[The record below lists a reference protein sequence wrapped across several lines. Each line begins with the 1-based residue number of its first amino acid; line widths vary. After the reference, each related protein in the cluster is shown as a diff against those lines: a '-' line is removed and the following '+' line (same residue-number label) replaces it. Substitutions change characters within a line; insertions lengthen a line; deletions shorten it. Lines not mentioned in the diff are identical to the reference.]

1 MKNCIRRTT
10 ALTALLALLCLAP
23 APPASAQQDKT
34 DQQREEE
41 DLRVEKI
48 RARLD
53 NVRKTRKR
61 PTVALVLSG
70 GGAKGAAHVGVI
82 SYLDSLGIPVDVVL
96 GTSMG
101 GLVGGIY
108 ALGHTPQQLDSIIR
122 SINWDMALSD
132 KVPREYL
139 SYSKL
144 KYKNTYVLSFPF
156 YYQTDEFRQ
165 QVEDQMQYPRRSED
179 LHFGADGA
187 DEVDASRMVKENI
200 LGSLPSGMA
209 YGQNVNNI
217 FSSLTVGYQD
227 DCDFYD
233 LPIPFICVATD
244 LVSGTAKVWTEG
256 KINTALRST
265 MSIPGLFTPVKAD
278 GMVLV
283 DGGMRNNYPTDIAR
297 KIGADIIIGVSLN
310 SGYRGYGE
318 INNLGD
324 IIDAGIDLMGRDSFR
339 TNVDIPDISIKPD
352 LHEYSMMSFDTKSI
366 SIIIDRGYQA
376 ARAVA
381 PQLDSLKRLLG
392 SDTTVL
398 SSRPAADIGSRPVM
412 VSGVEI
418 KGVSDEESL
427 YLMNRL
433 KVKAGTMMGNSEIE
447 DAVAT
452 IFGTDSFDYVNYE
465 LTGTEEPYR
474 LVFNCKKGPIN
485 NVGFG
490 ARFDTEEIVA
500 VLLNIGI
507 GVQKIRGSSFD
518 FTGKIGANP
527 YVLAEYSYCMSNGLS
542 VNLGTS
548 YRFVDRSKFNLG
560 FNKFTLNVSD
570 WRGELYL
577 SNIQWSEFYLKTGI
591 RADRYNLGSIFSES
605 FIGEYD
611 EAQKHNGYLSAFLD
625 ARNDCLDNPYVP
637 SSGHS
642 VGLSYQLVFGSSPS
656 HIKDVHA
663 LTFDAKKV
671 FGEGT
676 FSFIPSLNLRFL
688 IGEDVPL
695 IYSNYIGGTMN
706 GRYMDQQIAFYGI
719 DNVAM
724 MRKDMAV
731 LRADFRLRLSQ
742 NNYISAIANYAAS
755 ANTLADFGD
764 FKNSVSSV
772 YGAALKY
779 TYNSIIGPICADI
792 HWSTQSNKVGV
803 FFSIG
808 FDF

>member
-1 MKNCIRRTT
+1 MKNYIVK
-10 ALTALLALLCLAP
+10 ALTAFFVLLCLAHP
-23 APPASAQQDKT
+23 APVHAQHEQLDR
-34 DQQREEE
+34 QREAE

-53 NVRKTRKR
+53 KVRKTRKR

-108 ALGHTPQQLDSIIR
+108 ALGYSPGQLDSIIR
-122 SINWDMALSD
+122 SINWEMALND
-132 KVPREYL
+132 NLPREYM
-139 SYSKL
+139 SYSKIQ
-144 KYKNTYVLSFPF
+144 YKNRYALSFPF
-156 YYQTDEFRQ
+156 YYQTDEFIH
-165 QVEDQMQYPRRSED
+165 QVVDQMQYPRRSGD
-179 LHFGADGA
+179 LHFGADGM
-187 DEVDASRMVKENI
+187 DATRMIKENI
-200 LGSLPSGMA
+200 LGSLPSGMV

-227 DCDFYD
+227 ECDFYD
-233 LPIPFICVATD
+233 FPIPFLCVATD
-244 LVSGTAKVWTEG
+244 LVSGTAKIWTKG

-265 MSIPGLFTPVKAD
+265 MSIPGLFTPVKTD

-283 DGGMRNNYPTDIAR
+283 DGGLRNNYPTDLAR
-297 KIGADIIIGVSLN
+297 KIGADIIIGVTLN

-324 IIDAGIDLMGRDSFR
+324 IIDSGIDLMGRDSFVA
-339 TNVDIPDISIKPD
+339 NVDIPDVSIRPD
-352 LHEYSMMSFDTKSI
+352 LHEYSMMSFDSRSI
-366 SIIIDRGYQA
+366 NVIIDRGYQA
-376 ARAVA
+376 AKAVA
-381 PQLDSLKRLLG
+381 PQLDSLKRLIG
-392 SDTTVL
+392 DDRTTYHAE
-398 SSRPAADIGSRPVM
+398 PAADIGSTPVL

-418 KGVSDEESL
+418 QGVSDEESL

-433 KVKAGTMMGNSEIE
+433 KVKAGTMMDNSDIE

-485 NVGFG
+485 NVGIG

-500 VLLNIGI
+500 VLMNVGL
-507 GVQKIRGSSFD
+507 GVQKIRGSAVEL
-518 FTGKIGANP
+518 TGKVGANP
-527 YVLAEYSYCMSNGLS
+527 YFLAEYSYCMTNGLT

-548 YRFVDRSKFNLG
+548 YKFVDRNKFNLG
-560 FNKFTLNVSD
+560 FNNFTLNVSD

-577 SNIQWSEFYLKTGI
+577 SNIKWSQFYLKTGL
-591 RADRYNLGSIFSES
+591 RADRYVLGSLFSDS

-611 EAQKHNGYLSAFLD
+611 EAQKRNSYFSAFLD
-625 ARNDCLDNPYVP
+625 ARNDNLDNPYVP
-637 SSGHS
+637 SRGRS
-642 VGLSYQLVFGSSPS
+642 VGLSYQLVFGSSPN

-671 FGEGT
+671 FGGGV
-676 FSFIPSLNLRFL
+676 FSFIPSLNMRFL

-695 IYSNYIGGTMN
+695 IYSNYIGGTMK

-724 MRKDMAV
+724 MRKDLAI
-731 LRADFRLRLSQ
+731 LRGDFRFRLSQ
-742 NNYISAIANYAAS
+742 NNYITAIFNYAAS
-755 ANTLADFGD
+755 ADSLLDFADSEG
-764 FKNSVSSV
+764 NVSTV
-772 YGAALKY
+772 CGAALKY
-779 TYNSIIGPICADI
+779 TYNSVLGPISADL
-792 HWSTQSNKVGV
+792 HWSTQSNRLGA
-803 FFSIG
+803 FLSIG